1 MKRLCLLIALVSG
14 LVSAINA
21 QWISP
26 GNGTTYTFPDLV
38 NVTNGTVVEASAK
51 SFTVTADLTIS
62 TNDVLL
68 IDDQVKMIEASGA
81 LITIQGSMICEN
93 TGNDRVWIYGNE
105 SSQFSMR
112 FENATAD
119 IKRIYFNEGAG
130 IKLIESDVT
139 IDDSQFI
146 FFSREYA
153 SGVLDVFNCD
163 PVIKN
168 CSFTWNEGPAV
179 CSPANGRA
187 SVQIL
192 NCLINSNVTTEGL
205 NMPQINLGPGGD
217 DTIRIVGNEISGENA
232 HWFVG
237 GVSVADL
244 VNTGSTKVLLK
255 DNLITYGRYGYN
267 QQGFNISS
275 VIVGNQIV
283 DNFCESN
290 PMNGGSGISI
300 NGSAVYNTAY
310 IRNNVITG
318 NLWGITAIYM
328 HNIDLGTEDDW
339 GNNVIT
345 NNYNYGLSAE
355 YDLYNN
361 SGCAIMAVG
370 NDWGFTDQQIIE
382 NHIVHQVDDPSYG
395 LVTYIP
401 FIGDDGIGEIPVEAN
416 TLNDN
421 LFYTVEGRCL
431 GTRLPENYK
440 GVYILNGKKF
450 VK

>member
-1 MKRLCLLIALVSG
+1 
-14 LVSAINA
+14 
-21 QWISP
+21 
-26 GNGTTYTFPDLV
+26 
-38 NVTNGTVVEASAK
+38 
-51 SFTVTADLTIS
+51 
-62 TNDVLL
+62 
-68 IDDQVKMIEASGA
+68 
-81 LITIQGSMICEN
+81 MICEN
-93 TGNDRVWIYGNE
+93 TGTDRVWIYSEGE
-105 SSQFSMR
+105 GQFSMR

-119 IKRIYFNEGAG
+119 IKRIYFNAGAG

-139 IDDSQFI
+139 IDDSQFVL
-146 FFSREYA
+146 FSREYS
-153 SGVLDVFNCD
+153 SGVLDVLNCD

-192 NCLINSNVTTEGL
+192 NCSINSNVTTEGL

-232 HWFVG
+232 QWFVG

-244 VNTGSTKVLLK
+244 MNNGSTKVLLK
-255 DNLITYGRYGYN
+255 DNVIKCGRYGYN
-267 QQGFNISS
+267 QQGFQISS
-275 VIVGNQIV
+275 VIEGNQIV
-283 DNFCESN
+283 DNNREDN

-300 NGSAVYNTAY
+300 NGSAVYNSAY

-328 HNIDLGTEDDW
+328 HDIDLGTEDDW
-339 GNNVIT
+339 GYNVIT
-345 NNYNYGLSAE
+345 NNYNWSLSAE

-361 SGCAIMAVG
+361 SGCSIMAIG

-382 NHIVHQVDDPSYG
+382 NNIVHKADDPTLG

-401 FIGDDGIGEIPVEAN
+401 YIGWEGIGEISEETN

-421 LFYTVEGRCL
+421 LFYTLDGRCL
-431 GTRLPENYK
+431 GAKLPENYK

>member
-1 MKRLCLLIALVSG
+1 MKRLFLLIALIAG
-14 LVSAINA
+14 LCPAINA

-38 NVTNGTVVEASAK
+38 NVTNGTVVEASAR
-51 SFTVTADLTIS
+51 SYTVTADLTIS

-81 LITIQGSMICEN
+81 LITIHGSMICEN
-93 TGNDRVWIYGNE
+93 TGVDRVWIYGNE
-105 SSQFSMR
+105 NSQFSMR

-119 IKRIYFNEGAG
+119 IKKIYFNEGAG

-139 IDDSQFI
+139 IDDSQFV
-146 FFSREYA
+146 FFSREYS
-153 SGVLDVFNCD
+153 SGVLDVLNCD

-300 NGSAVYNTAY
+300 NGSAVYNKAY

-328 HNIDLGTEDDW
+328 HDIDLGTEDDW

-361 SGCAIMAVG
+361 SGGAIMAIG
-370 NDWGFTDQQIIE
+370 NDWGFTDQNIIE
-382 NHIVHQVDDPSYG
+382 NHIVHQADDPSLG

-401 FIGDDGIGEIPVEAN
+401 FIGWDGIGDISEEAN

-421 LFYTVEGRCL
+421 LFYTIEGRCL
-431 GTRLPENYK
+431 GAKLPENYK
-440 GVYILNGKKF
+440 GIYILNGKKF

>member
-1 MKRLCLLIALVSG
+1 MKRLFLLIALIAG
-14 LVSAINA
+14 LCPAINA
-21 QWISP
+21 QWVSP
-26 GNGTTYTFPDLV
+26 GDGTTYTFPDLV
-38 NVTNGTVVEASAK
+38 NVTNGTVVETSAR
-51 SFTVTADLTIS
+51 SFAITADLTIS
-62 TNDVLL
+62 TNDVLV

-81 LITIQGSMICEN
+81 LITIYGSMICEN
-93 TGNDRVWIYGNE
+93 TGADRVWIYGNE

-119 IKRIYFNEGAG
+119 IKKIYFNEGAG

-139 IDDSQFI
+139 IDDSQFV
-146 FFSREYA
+146 FFSREYS

-168 CSFTWNEGPAV
+168 SSFTWNEGPAI

-192 NCLINSNVTTEGL
+192 NCFINSNVTTEGL

-244 VNTGSTKVLLK
+244 LNTGSTKVLLK

-267 QQGFNISS
+267 QQGYNISS

-283 DNFCESN
+283 DNFCEDN

-361 SGCAIMAVG
+361 SGCAIMAIG
-370 NDWGFTDQQIIE
+370 NDWGYTDQQVIE
-382 NHIVHQVDDPSYG
+382 NHIVHQVDDPSLG
-395 LVTYIP
+395 LVTFYP
-401 FIGDDGIGEIPVEAN
+401 FVGSEGIEDVYEGN
-416 TLNDN
+416 SLNDN
-421 LFYTVEGRCL
+421 CFYTVEGRCL
-431 GTRLPENYK
+431 GNKLPENYK
-440 GVYILNGKKF
+440 GVYIFNGKKF

>member
-1 MKRLCLLIALVSG
+1 MKKKLLFLITTFMMVLALD
-14 LVSAINA
+14 A
-21 QWISP
+21 QWVSP
-26 GNGTTYTFPDLV
+26 GDGTTYTFPDLV
-38 NVTNGTVVEASAK
+38 NVSNGTVVEVSSK
-51 SFTVTADLTIS
+51 CYSVTADLTIS
-62 TNDVLL
+62 TNDVLV
-68 IDDQVKMIEASGA
+68 IDNQVKMIEASGT
-81 LITIQGSMICEN
+81 LITIYGSMICEN
-93 TGNDRVWIYGNE
+93 TGTDRVWIYGE
-105 SSQFSMR
+105 EEGQFSMR

-119 IKRIYFNEGAG
+119 IKRIYFNAGAG

-139 IDDSQFI
+139 IDDSQFVL
-146 FFSREYA
+146 FSREYS
-153 SGVLDVFNCD
+153 SGVLDVLNCD

-192 NCLINSNVTTEGL
+192 NCSINSNVTTEGL

-232 HWFVG
+232 QWFVG

-244 VNTGSTKVLLK
+244 MNNGSTKVLLK
-255 DNLITYGRYGYN
+255 DNVIKCGRYGYN
-267 QQGFNISS
+267 QQGFQISS
-275 VIVGNQIV
+275 VIEGNQIV
-283 DNFCESN
+283 DNNREDN

-300 NGSAVYNTAY
+300 NGSAVYNSAY

-328 HNIDLGTEDDW
+328 HDIDLGTEDDW
-339 GNNVIT
+339 GYNVIT
-345 NNYNYGLSAE
+345 NNYNWSLSAE

-361 SGCAIMAVG
+361 SGCSIMAVG

-382 NHIVHQVDDPSYG
+382 NNIVHKADDPTLG

-401 FIGDDGIGEIPVEAN
+401 YIGWEGIGEISEETN

-421 LFYTVEGRCL
+421 LFYTLDGRCL
-431 GTRLPENYK
+431 GAKLPESYK
-440 GVYILNGKKF
+440 GVYIFNGKKF